1 MKKALLIILGTLS
14 FNAIAQIGID
24 TKSPQASLDV
34 NGDFGLRKRLFL
46 DNENK
51 ESQGITDQVLVSQGE
66 GLAPTWKA
74 LRIPLYEPN
83 KFYLIFN
90 DSFSDQVG
98 LRITSSQVVASNLT
112 TDLVENATLTNLKTK
127 GFQEIAGLSKTFTV
141 NSTSSKVYFQFET
154 VVQQNNLVQQKNVDN
169 NSTSS
174 VTGDDLKYA
183 CGIFVDDVLKSIR
196 INTLFNS
203 TASST
208 FLTHTQIGGATN
220 LTATSHTVKVA
231 CARFKTS
238 TDSRLVLAIGVN
250 ESNTT
255 NINAF
260 MAQSSL
266 KVDVYEIPQN
276 FNSIFD

>member
-1 MKKALLIILGTLS
+1 MKKVLLIILGTLS

-74 LRIPLYEPN
+74 LRIPVYEPN

-90 DSFSDQVG
+90 DSFSDQAG

-127 GFQEIAGLSKTFTV
+127 GFLEIAGLSKTFTV

-154 VVQQNNLVQQKNVDN
+154 VVQQDN
-169 NSTSS
+169 SGSNGS
-174 VTGDDLKYA
+174 DIKYA
-183 CGIFVDDVLKSIR
+183 CGIFVDDLLKSVR

-203 TASST
+203 TSGST

-220 LTATSHTVKVA
+220 LTATPHTVKVA
-231 CARFKTS
+231 CARYTS
-238 TDSRLVLAIGVN
+238 GNRTLGIGNKAVAA
-250 ESNTT
+250 TA